1 MEMNSIVYRNT
12 FSLHYKIG
20 DKMKV
25 NTINLKVEIEKLNNL
40 IDDYENIYLNLY
52 NELLSTQTYWID
64 SESRMF
70 NENLEIEKTQVR
82 NTINELTNVKQIYE
96 ELMSRYEEIGNKLE
110 FNPKLK
116 NVIISKIDNCID
128 KSRKI
133 LELYNKLNLNDD
145 SKETLSIKQHISILE
160 NIILNTTTL
169 RNQIKEKYELIEEI
183 EKEINFKISKIN
195 LEYIQEIGIDKYNEK

>member
-1 MEMNSIVYRNT
+1 MNSIVYRNT